1 MLGKYYYGE
10 IVRCVKSGYNVTISE
25 NGEKDVKFTY
35 PILRDLRG
43 AILRKEKG
51 YYVDIRYNKVYEKV
65 IYSFAEKGKYYV
77 TDIKP
82 IKKAMKNLSL
92 KDKLQLFKFVI
103 LTVTNDKLNKID
115 NKEKK
120 KTYNKIR

>member
-51 YYVDIRYNKVYEKV
+51 PN
-65 IYSFAEKGKYYV
+65 IYSFSFLKS
-77 TDIKP
+77 D
-82 IKKAMKNLSL
+82 NL
-92 KDKLQLFKFVI
+92 QYQ
-103 LTVTNDKLNKID
+103 NMGID
-115 NKEKK
+115 MLH
-120 KTYNKIR
+120 